1 MRYVVIAGLLIACGK
16 SPTVDKPT
24 ENGSGSMNK
33 TANRGPAAT
42 FEKGAS
48 LSPADKLVTWLESQK
63 LDGKP
68 RLLRLPIVIARGQL
82 GFDTSKVKIGTGADA
97 LDIYVNDAALGEGL
111 ADRAETKCGDAPTCA
126 FRVEGYWRGKQA
138 AGLQLDVNKAE
149 PLSAEALAGATFAE
163 VEGES
168 GN

>member
-1 MRYVVIAGLLIACGK
+1 
-16 SPTVDKPT
+16 
-24 ENGSGSMNK
+24 MNK
-33 TANRGPAAT
+33 TTQKGPGAT

-48 LSPADKLVTWLESQK
+48 LSPADKLVSWLDGQK

-68 RLLRLPIVIARGQL
+68 RLLRLPIVLSRGQM
-82 GFDTSKVKIGTGADA
+82 GFDTSKVKVGVGTDA
-97 LDIYVNDAALGEGL
+97 LEVYANDAALGEGL
-111 ADRAETKCGDAPTCA
+111 ADRAETKCGDAAICA

-138 AGLQLDVNKAE
+138 AGLQFDVNKAE
-149 PLSAEALAGATFAE
+149 PLSADALAGATFAE